1 MPWSGTLIEQKTEFI
16 QQLLAG
22 GVSRRELCR
31 AWGVSPKTAYKW
43 LARYEAAGPAGL
55 EEVSRRPTRSP
66 GHTPAEIEAQVLA
79 IRAAQPAWG
88 ARKIAAVLARQQAAQ
103 VPALSTITAILRR
116 SGSLARPRPTPA
128 AVGSFEREQPNEMW
142 QMDFKGHF
150 ALRDGS
156 RCHPLLLIDD
166 HSRYCLAAR
175 ACSNQQGE
183 TVRRELEVVFQ
194 EYGLPDSMLMDNG
207 SPWGND
213 WVHVY
218 TPFVAWL
225 LRLHIQVLHG
235 RPRHPQT
242 QGKLERT
249 NRTLDD
255 EFLKAHP
262 EGFENRARVQP
273 GLDRWRWI
281 FCHERPHEALGM
293 EVPASRYRPS
303 TRTFPSTLPPIE
315 YEANDDVR
323 KVQDGGRITY
333 RGREWRLPKAF
344 KGFPVALRPTEDD
357 GKIATYFCQQRIAVL
372 DLATGTVR
380 VVRH

>member
-1 MPWSGTLIEQKTEFI
+1 VPDV
-16 QQLLAG
+16 G
-22 GVSRRELCR
+22 GLSEDRVQ
-31 AWGVSPKTAYKW
+31 V
-43 LARYEAAGPAGL
+43 AGPVRGGRARGSRGGL
-55 EEVSRRPTRSP
+55 APTRSP
-66 GHTPAEIEAQVLA
+66 GHTPAEIEAAVLA

-88 ARKIAAVLARQQAAQ
+88 ARKIAALLVRQQVAR

-116 SGSLARPRPTPA
+116 KGCLTQARPRSM

-150 ALRDGS
+150 ALQDGS

-183 TVRRELEVVFQ
+183 TVRRELEGVFR

-225 LRLHIQVLHG
+225 LRLEIRVLHG

-249 NRTLDD
+249 NRTLGD

-262 EGFENRARVQP
+262 EGFENHADVQP

-293 EVPASRYRPS
+293 QVPASRYRPS
-303 TRTFPSTLPPIE
+303 TRTLPSTLPPIE
-315 YEANDDVR
+315 YGAEDDVR

-344 KGFPVALRPTEDD
+344 KGFPVALRPTEED
-357 GKIATYFCQQRIAVL
+357 GKVAAYFCQQRIAVL
-372 DLATGTVR
+372 DLATGRVR

>member
-1 MPWSGTLIEQKTEFI
+1 MEQKAEFI
-16 QQLLAG
+16 QQLRAG
-22 GVSRRELCR
+22 GVNRRELCR

-43 LARYEAAGPAGL
+43 LARYEASGHEGL
-55 EEVSRRPTRSP
+55 VEISRRPTRSP
-66 GHTPAEIEAQVLA
+66 GHTPAEVEADVLA

-88 ARKIAAVLARQQAAQ
+88 ARKIAALLARQPGAQ
-103 VPALSTITAILRR
+103 VPAPSTITAILRR
-116 SGSLARPRPTPA
+116 NGALARARPKPMT
-128 AVGSFEREQPNEMW
+128 VGSFEREQPNEMW

-150 ALRDGS
+150 ALQDGS

-183 TVRRELEVVFQ
+183 TVRRELEGVFH
-194 EYGLPDSMLMDNG
+194 EYGLPDAMLMDNG

-225 LRLHIQVLHG
+225 LRLEIRVLHG

-293 EVPASRYRPS
+293 QVPASRYRPS
-303 TRTFPSTLPPIE
+303 TRAFPSTLPPIE
-315 YEANDDVR
+315 YGVEDDVR

-344 KGFPVALRPTEDD
+344 KGFPVALRPTQDD
-357 GKIATYFCQQRIAVL
+357 GKVAAYFCQQRIAEL
-372 DLATGTVR
+372 DLATGSVR